1 MSTPDASE
9 SAPSREGLAKPLLG
23 IALIAVALGA
33 VAIGVAREGSKSG
46 AADDASP
53 PAERTQ
59 VVTVYYFHGET
70 RCETCLAI
78 ESATERVVRER
89 FAEELA
95 EGTLRYEAVNY
106 DAPAG
111 RHFRDDYDLA
121 FGSVVV
127 QGIGGDRPWENLAD
141 VWSLVHDDPAKLEAY
156 LTRRITSMLAG
167 SG

>member
-9 SAPSREGLAKPLLG
+9 SAPARIGFVKPLLG
-23 IALIAVALGA
+23 IVLIAVALGA
-33 VAIGVAREGSKSG
+33 VAIGVARESSKSG
-46 AADDASP
+46 VADVANA
-53 PAERTQ
+53 PAEQPRI
-59 VVTVYYFHGET
+59 VTVYYFHGET

-78 ESATERVVRER
+78 ETATERVVRGR

-95 EGTLRYEAVNY
+95 AGTLRYEAVNY

-127 QGIGGDRPWENLAD
+127 QGVGEARPWENLSE
-141 VWSLVHDDPAKLEAY
+141 VWLLVHDDPAKLEAY
-156 LTRRITSMLAG
+156 LVEHIRPMLAG
-167 SG
+167 NG

>member
-9 SAPSREGLAKPLLG
+9 SAPARKVLAKPLLG
-23 IALIAVALGA
+23 IVLIVVALGA
-33 VAIGVAREGSKSG
+33 VAIGVARESSKSG
-46 AADDASP
+46 AAETATVT
-53 PAERTQ
+53 AEQPQ

-78 ESATERVVRER
+78 ESATERVVRGR
-89 FAEELA
+89 FDEEVA
-95 EGTLRYEAVNY
+95 AGTLRYEAVNY

-127 QGIGGDRPWENLAD
+127 QGVGEARPWENLAE
-141 VWSLVHDDPAKLEAY
+141 VWSLVHDDPEKLEGY
-156 LTRRITSMLAG
+156 LVEHITPMLAG
-167 SG
+167 NG

>member
-1 MSTPDASE
+1 MSTPDATE
-9 SAPSREGLAKPLLG
+9 STPARKGFAKPLLG
-23 IALIAVALGA
+23 IVLVAVALGA
-33 VAIGVAREGSKSG
+33 VGIGVVRESSKSG
-46 AADDASP
+46 VAEAANAYTEQP
-53 PAERTQ
+53 Q

-78 ESATERVVRER
+78 ESATERVVRGR

-95 EGTLRYEAVNY
+95 AGALRYEAVNY
-106 DAPAG
+106 DTPAG
-111 RHFRDDYDLA
+111 RQFRDDYDLA

-127 QGIGGDRPWENLAD
+127 QGVGETRPWENLAE

-156 LTRRITSMLAG
+156 LVEHINLMLTG

>member
-1 MSTPDASE
+1 MSTPDATE
-9 SAPSREGLAKPLLG
+9 STPARKGFAKPLLG
-23 IALIAVALGA
+23 IVLVAVALGA
-33 VAIGVAREGSKSG
+33 VGIGVVRESSKSG
-46 AADDASP
+46 VAEAASALDEQP
-53 PAERTQ
+53 Q

-78 ESATERVVRER
+78 ESATEGVVRGR
-89 FAEELA
+89 FDEEVA
-95 EGTLRYEAVNY
+95 AGTLRYEAVNY

-127 QGIGGDRPWENLAD
+127 QGVGEARPWENLAE

-156 LTRRITSMLAG
+156 LVEHINLMLTG
-167 SG
+167 NG